1 VNSAPSLDAL
11 RAAFE
16 AAGGTEA
23 DYLQQHYPRMAATWS
38 AYVAGPRGDRRGRL
52 LDVGS
57 HWLHQALIWR
67 LQGFEVTAVDVAATV
82 AEPRVRRLASAHGIT
97 LHENPS
103 LEHPEGLAGLPD
115 DGYDLILMTE
125 VIEHLAFNPLPLW
138 RQLYRLLAPGGAI
151 VLTTPNYYALRG
163 RAWQWR
169 RFLTGRGGGLSVREI
184 LTIPSF
190 GHHWREFALAELRD
204 YVALLSPDLRI
215 ERALRLPRDY
225 RHRRLGALPAL
236 VERLLPPLRDQ
247 LYLEIGLPAKQ
258 RGITATAS
266 W

>member
-1 VNSAPSLDAL
+1 MSAAASLDDL
-11 RAAFE
+11 LAAFD

-23 DYLQQHYPRMAATWS
+23 DYLRQHHPRMAATWT
-38 AYVAGPRGDRRGRL
+38 AYATGPRGGQRGRL
-52 LDVGS
+52 LDIGS

-67 LQGFEVTAVDVAATV
+67 RQGFAVTAVDVAATV
-82 AEPRVRRLASAHGIT
+82 ADPRVQRLAAMHGIG

-103 LEHPEGLAGLPD
+103 LEHPEGLASLPD
-115 DGYDLILMTE
+115 DGHDLILMTE

-138 RQLYRLLAPGGAI
+138 RQLYRLLAPGGVI

-169 RFLTGRGGGLSVREI
+169 RFLTGRGGGLTVREI
-184 LTIPSF
+184 LTVPSF

-204 YVALLSPDLRI
+204 YVDLLSPDLRI
-215 ERALRLPRDY
+215 ERALRLPRRYQRPRIGPVLD
-225 RHRRLGALPAL
+225 L

-247 LYLEIGLPAKQ
+247 LYLEIGLPAKR
-258 RGITATAS
+258 RGITATAA